1 MPNSILW
8 IGLVVLWVFVLFP
21 MLAGRHP
28 RVRRTTDA
36 ALATRV
42 LHRGD
47 TQSSAQPV
55 EGTEFES
62 ASEALTVPLQAVR
75 DNVGDDCAADD
86 DEPVEFAT
94 VDEDF
99 VPTRRGRGGYDP
111 EADALAR
118 RVRYRFRQRTAL
130 ALLVSALA
138 FGAFAVLA
146 TPMLWW
152 GSAAAALLLVVYL
165 VYLRRQVRVEEE
177 IRRRRCARL
186 ARVRQGSARAEALAD
201 AESAEIFADA
211 EPVMTEPIADVVPA
225 VPVVPACDYRA
236 AQDLGQARALRR
248 RAVILDLDDE
258 DPAFDHLDAI
268 PARPVAHRT
277 GVAGIRQAA
286 GQ

>member
-47 TQSSAQPV
+47 TPPEQLCDDS
-55 EGTEFES
+55 ES
-62 ASEALTVPLQAVR
+62 EDA
-75 DNVGDDCAADD
+75 GDELA
-86 DEPVEFAT
+86 EPVATADPAAPASTAGDVWAEFDAM
-94 VDEDF
+94 DEDF
-99 VPTRRGRGGYDP
+99 VPARRGRGGYDP

-138 FGAFAVLA
+138 FGGFAFLA

-165 VYLRRQVRVEEE
+165 GYLRRQVRVEEE
-177 IRRRRCARL
+177 IRRRRSARL
-186 ARVRQGSARAEALAD
+186 ARVRAGSARTEAY
-201 AESAEIFADA
+201 SQA
-211 EPVMTEPIADVVPA
+211 EPVEAPPIPEIVATLPEAPA
-225 VPVVPACDYRA
+225 VPVRDQRA
-236 AQDLGQARALRR
+236 EHEHEHQRARALRR

-258 DPAFDHLDAI
+258 DPAFDHLDAF
-268 PARPVAHRT
+268 PARTRVNRPVD
-277 GVAGIRQAA
+277 GIRRAA